1 MEIAYGLELNRIAE
15 EVKKL
20 SEGRKTEDRRPINIC
35 LQFPDGLKAN
45 ATEVVRELERK
56 TKDNGMKTKDQRP
69 KTMFFIWAGSN
80 FGGCDYPWYLKDLGF
95 DLLVNFGHSVFK
107 KQ

>member
-1 MEIAYGLELNRIAE
+1 MDYDLELNRIVS

-20 SEGRKTEDRRPINIC
+20 DKEKAKVC

-45 ATEVVRELERK
+45 ATQAVKELEELTAGK
-56 TKDNGMKTKDQRP
+56 AS
-69 KTMFFIWAGSN
+69 FFIWAGSN

-107 KQ
+107 KWPAKN